1 LILEVALIRQPDI
14 APETIMDPAHPC
26 VPIYPSLSRRL
37 QIKVTPDREIDR
49 RKRIRVE
56 QTNQIHD
63 KYFCVG
69 KLLGHTKFSSAPVVA
84 SEHARPTFS
93 HRRQNFRDEA

>member
-1 LILEVALIRQPDI
+1 MILKVALIRQPDI
-14 APETIMDPAHPC
+14 APETIMGPAHPC

-63 KYFCVG
+63 KDFCVG
-69 KLLGHTKFSSAPVVA
+69 KLFGHTKFSSAPVVA
-84 SEHARPTFS
+84 PEHARPTFS
-93 HRRQNFRDEA
+93 HRCQNFRDEA

>member
-1 LILEVALIRQPDI
+1 MILKVALIRQPDI

-26 VPIYPSLSRRL
+26 VPIYPALSRRL
-37 QIKVTPDREIDR
+37 QIKVTPDGEIDR

-56 QTNQIHD
+56 QTNQIDD
-63 KYFCVG
+63 KYFCVR
-69 KLLGHTKFSSAPVVA
+69 KLLGNTKFSSAPVVGP
-84 SEHARPTFS
+84 EHTRPPFS

>member
-1 LILEVALIRQPDI
+1 MILKVALIRQPDI
-14 APETIMDPAHPC
+14 APKTIMDPAHPC
-26 VPIYPSLSRRL
+26 VPIYPALSRRL

-49 RKRIRVE
+49 RKRIRME

-63 KYFCVG
+63 KDFCVG
-69 KLLGHTKFSSAPVVA
+69 KLLGNTKFSSAPVVA
-84 SEHARPTFS
+84 PEHTRPTFP